1 VRTLIFAA
9 GVLAFI
15 VAPAMA
21 QTSSSNPAPP
31 TQQASPQQAPSQKEP
46 PKEMMEHW
54 QRATVSLGLKAG
66 DKYTTLGSA
75 VVVAVDEHHGCLLT
89 ARHMVDE
96 PKRNWKPAEIQMRL
110 ARGPTGSQD
119 DLGVTI
125 PLIVN
130 NVSVWKAIE
139 GTDLAV
145 LPLPS
150 GLNKYGDLHAVGIQD
165 FGLTEDDVF
174 QGAPVLVLGYP
185 GVIGEAPLSFP
196 IARSGIV
203 AWTDPTDRLHKPF
216 LVDANLMPGNSGG
229 PVFHIRNGFNRYGTF
244 VLGGGLALIGIVSMV
259 AEQDYKVPL
268 QTPAGPAGVL
278 QLQIRGL
285 GGIGVI
291 EPALQAKQLVDENCG
306 P

>member
-1 VRTLIFAA
+1 MRTLIFAVMIMA
-9 GVLAFI
+9 TGPAF
-15 VAPAMA
+15 AD
-21 QTSSSNPAPP
+21 NPAPQP
-31 TQQASPQQAPSQKEP
+31 EQTP

-54 QRATVSLGLKAG
+54 QRATISLGRKVG

-75 VVVAVDEHHGCLLT
+75 VFVAVDEHHGCLLT
-89 ARHMVDE
+89 ARHMVDDPE
-96 PKRNWKPAEIQMRL
+96 HGWKPAEIQLRL
-110 ARGPTGSQD
+110 ARSPSDSQD
-119 DLGVTI
+119 DLGVTV

-130 NVSVWKAIE
+130 SVPLWKAAAE

-145 LPLPS
+145 VPLPL
-150 GLNKYGDLHAVGIQD
+150 GLSDKYGNLHAVGIQD
-165 FGLTEDDVF
+165 FGLTEDDIF
-174 QGAPVLVLGYP
+174 QGAPVLILGYP

-216 LVDANLMPGNSGG
+216 LVDANVMPGNSGG
-229 PVFHIRNGFNRYGTF
+229 PVFHVRNGSNRFGGF
-244 VLGGGLALIGIVSMV
+244 SVGGGLALIGIVSKA

-268 QTPAGPAGVL
+268 QTPAGLAGVL

-291 EPALQAKQLVDENCG
+291 ESALLAKKLVEENCG

>member
-1 VRTLIFAA
+1 
-9 GVLAFI
+9 
-15 VAPAMA
+15 
-21 QTSSSNPAPP
+21 
-31 TQQASPQQAPSQKEP
+31 
-46 PKEMMEHW
+46 MEHW
-54 QRATVSLGLKAG
+54 QRATVSLGLEQG
-66 DKYTTLGSA
+66 GKYTTLGSA

-89 ARHMVDE
+89 ARHMVDDTAH
-96 PKRNWKPAEIQMRL
+96 NWKPTEIRMRL
-110 ARGPTGSQD
+110 ARGPTTSQD
-119 DLGVTI
+119 DLGVTV

-130 NVSVWKAIE
+130 NVPIWKVID

-145 LPLPS
+145 APLPT
-150 GLNKYGDLHAVGIQD
+150 GANKYGNLDAVGVQD
-165 FGLTEDDVF
+165 FGATEDDLF

-203 AWTDPTDRLHKPF
+203 AWTDPTDRLNKPF

-229 PVFHIRNGFNRYGTF
+229 PVFHVRNGTNRFGGF
-244 VLGGGLALIGIVSMV
+244 ALGGGLALIGIVSKG
-259 AEQDYKVPL
+259 AEQDYNVPL

-278 QLQIRGL
+278 QFQIRGL

-291 EPALQAKQLVDENCG
+291 EPALLAKKLVDDNCG